1 MISIIIVAIFF
12 IGTAF
17 FSGTEIGLI
26 SLNKYKLKHKAE
38 KSKQSKHLLNFV
50 SNPDKVLGT
59 TLIGTNIS
67 MVIVSSVFTAYVVGK
82 GILPE
87 ITATL
92 ILTVFLLIFAEIIPK
107 IYFQNRAE
115 YTIPKLFFIIKFFS
129 LIFTPFIWIF
139 GKINSLFLKI
149 FKFSQENNRKLFS
162 KEDLSLLLSEAK
174 KNGEVNKDEH
184 DLIEEVL
191 DFREFTVK
199 NIMVPRTNIVAIKF
213 GTTLKDVIEISRKKG
228 FTRFPIFSSD
238 IDHIE
243 GILII
248 HDLLKI
254 SDLTKPAEEFMRDP
268 YFVSEVMKATTLLKK
283 MQEKKTSLS
292 IVVDEYGGTAGLIS
306 VEDLLEELVGKI
318 EDEYDEV
325 EQDIHK
331 INENT
336 FIVNGDVEIEQLIED
351 YNIDLEE
358 GEYETIAGY
367 LISKLERIPKHNEKI
382 SVKNY
387 EFLVKKVSTKKIEK
401 IIIKISPQKSKSER
415 EN

>member
-149 FKFSQENNRKLFS
+149 FKFSQENNKKLFS
-162 KEDLSLLLSEAK
+162 KDDLSLLLSEAK

>member
-82 GILPE
+82 GILPK

-92 ILTVFLLIFAEIIPK
+92 ILTAFLLIFAEIIPK

>member
-82 GILPE
+82 GILPK

-92 ILTVFLLIFAEIIPK
+92 ILTAFLLIFAEIIPK

-149 FKFSQENNRKLFS
+149 FKFSQENNKKLFS
-162 KEDLSLLLSEAK
+162 KDDLSLLLSEAK

>member
-82 GILPE
+82 GILPK

-92 ILTVFLLIFAEIIPK
+92 ILTAFLLIFAEIIPK

-149 FKFSQENNRKLFS
+149 FKFSQENNKKLFS
-162 KEDLSLLLSEAK
+162 KDDLSLLLSEAK

-367 LISKLERIPKHNEKI
+367 LISKLERIPKHNEKVF
-382 SVKNY
+382 VKNY